1 MRKEIS
7 LRFFIGESSL
17 LKKFSAVG
25 FSFNSKINRESIRSF
40 NSLKFSILL
49 IILLGI
55 LFSCAAP
62 TRFYL
67 TPASQQIKA
76 QFWSSDS
83 LLYGYLMEG
92 TKYQTS
98 VFHFK
103 SENEGTSV
111 MILGGTHGNE
121 PAGFE
126 AAYRLIQQFS
136 AIDLKSGEIFIV
148 PESNR
153 IADSLNNR
161 RIPVPKGVNI
171 EKGNLNRCYPGNPDG
186 LPMEQLAHQITQFI
200 KEHDI
205 DVFLD
210 LHESPKFH
218 LESRDEKG
226 SYKGLGQTLIYTPND
241 EATWLAMVVAD
252 EMNSSIFERIKQF
265 SLVERP
271 IQSSAAW
278 SAGKHFGI
286 PAFTVETCKQLALEE
301 RVEYQVRIVNIILS
315 DKGII

>member
-1 MRKEIS
+1 YS
-7 LRFFIGESSL
+7 LRFLIVLTISIGM
-17 LKKFSAVG
+17 
-25 FSFNSKINRESIRSF
+25 
-40 NSLKFSILL
+40 
-49 IILLGI
+49 

-67 TPASQQIKA
+67 TPESQQIKD
-76 QFWSSDS
+76 QFWSSDL

-92 TKYQTS
+92 TKYQIPI
-98 VFHFK
+98 FHFN
-103 SENEGTSV
+103 SEKEGTIV

-136 AIDLKSGEIFIV
+136 DIDLKSGEIFIV

-153 IADSLNNR
+153 IADSLNKR
-161 RIPVPKGVNI
+161 RIPVPKGVDI

-186 LPMEQLAHQITQFI
+186 LPMEQLAYQITQFS

-205 DVFLD
+205 DLFLD

-218 LESRDEKG
+218 LESKDEKG

-252 EMNSSIFERIKQF
+252 EMNSSILERKKQF

-271 IQSSAAW
+271 IESSAAW
-278 SAGKHFGI
+278 SAGEHFGI
-286 PAFTVETCKQLALEE
+286 PAFTVETCKQLTLEE
-301 RVEYQVRIVNIILS
+301 RVHYQVRIVNIILREQ
-315 DKGII
+315 GII

>member
-7 LRFFIGESSL
+7 LRFFKSKSFL
-17 LKKFSAVG
+17 LKKSTVEG
-25 FSFNSKINRESIRSF
+25 FFFRCKINKKFRLRS
-40 NSLKFSILL
+40 SALKFSILL
-49 IILLGI
+49 VILIGI

-62 TRFYL
+62 NRFYL
-67 TPASQQIKA
+67 TPASQQIKG
-76 QFWSSDS
+76 QFWHSDS
-83 LLYGYLMEG
+83 LLFGYFMEG
-92 TKYQTS
+92 TRHQTPI
-98 VFHFK
+98 FHFK
-103 SENEGTSV
+103 SENEGSKV

-126 AAYRLIQQFS
+126 AGYRLVQLFS
-136 AIDLKSGEIFIV
+136 TKNLKRGEIFIV

-161 RIPVPKGVNI
+161 RIPVPKGVDF

-186 LPMEQLAHQITQFI
+186 MPMEQLAHQITEFI
-200 KEHDI
+200 KEHNI
-205 DVFLD
+205 DLLLD

-218 LESRDEKG
+218 LESKDEKG

-252 EMNSSIFERIKQF
+252 EMNGSITDRLKQF

-271 IQSSAAW
+271 IESSAAS
-278 SAGKHFGI
+278 SAGKYFGI
-286 PAFTVETCKQLALEE
+286 PAFTVETCKQLPLEE
-301 RVEYQVRIVNIILS
+301 RVEYQVRIVNIILREQ
-315 DKGII
+315 GII

>member
-1 MRKEIS
+1 MPFFFHTELNRK
-7 LRFFIGESSL
+7 FIRRIHPL
-17 LKKFSAVG
+17 L
-25 FSFNSKINRESIRSF
+25 
-40 NSLKFSILL
+40 LL
-49 IILLGI
+49 ILFTILIGMI
-55 LFSCAAP
+55 FSCAAP

-67 TPASQQIKA
+67 TQTSQQIKNDS
-76 QFWSSDS
+76 WRSDS
-83 LLYGYLMEG
+83 LLYVYLMEG
-92 TKYQTS
+92 SQYQTPI
-98 VFHFK
+98 FHFK
-103 SENEGTSV
+103 NEGEGASV
-111 MILGGTHGNE
+111 IILGGTHGNE

-136 AIDLKSGEIFIV
+136 NAKLKTGEIFII
-148 PESNR
+148 PEANR
-153 IADSLNNR
+153 VADSLNSR
-161 RIPVPKGVNI
+161 RISVPKGIDI

-200 KEHDI
+200 RDHNI
-205 DVFLD
+205 DLFLD

-252 EMNSSIFERIKQF
+252 EMNSTIFEKMKQF

-271 IQSSAAW
+271 IESSAAW

-286 PAFTVETCKQLALEE
+286 PAFTVETCKQLPLEE
-301 RVEYQVRIVNIILS
+301 RVEYQVRIVNIILRE
-315 DKGII
+315 KGII

>member
-1 MRKEIS
+1 MRKENS
-7 LRFFIGESSL
+7 LQIFFRCKQS
-17 LKKFSAVG
+17 
-25 FSFNSKINRESIRSF
+25 SKITCSNNSPRFLFFVAISI
-40 NSLKFSILL
+40 
-49 IILLGI
+49 GI

-67 TPASQQIKA
+67 TPHSQQIKG
-76 QFWSSDS
+76 QFWRSDS
-83 LLYGYLMEG
+83 FLYRYLMED
-92 TKYQTS
+92 TKYQTPI
-98 VFHFK
+98 FHFK
-103 SENEGTSV
+103 SENEGKSV

-136 AIDLKSGEIFIV
+136 NTGLKNGEIFIV
-148 PESNR
+148 PEANR
-153 IADSLNNR
+153 VSDSLNSR
-161 RIPVPKGVNI
+161 RIPVPKGVDI

-186 LPMEQLAHQITQFI
+186 LPMEQLAYQINQFI

-205 DVFLD
+205 DIFLD

-218 LESRDEKG
+218 LESKDQKG

-252 EMNSSIFERIKQF
+252 EINSSITERLRQF

-271 IQSSAAW
+271 IESSAAW
-278 SAGKHFGI
+278 SAGKYFGI
-286 PAFTVETCKQLALEE
+286 PAFTVETCKQLPLED
-301 RVEYQVRIVNIILS
+301 RVAFQVRIVNIILREQ
-315 DKGII
+315 GII